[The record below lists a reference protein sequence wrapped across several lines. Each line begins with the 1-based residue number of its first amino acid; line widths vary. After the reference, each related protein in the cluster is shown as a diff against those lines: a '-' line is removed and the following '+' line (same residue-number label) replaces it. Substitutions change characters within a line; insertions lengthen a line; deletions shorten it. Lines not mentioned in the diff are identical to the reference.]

1 MYNSSRAKEIK
12 ATNKVITAGINE
24 NCKLLGAEMKVSPI
38 KGNAFIEIAFENKEG
53 VRFTQTEWTPTKFE
67 GMSDADLEAKYDTQY
82 ARMLQIL
89 ECFYP
94 EEQLNFNGESFVEFA
109 DWLVDLLNKADKSI
123 LLRIKLVYNN
133 KGFITLPSYAKFK
146 FIERMNVEKSQIVLL
161 DKDQIVRPEIAD
173 KEVANPNPLMGTTS
187 NAPIQNGAV
196 GLPF

>member
-24 NCKLLGAEMKVSPI
+24 DCKLLGAEMKVSPI

-109 DWLVDLLNKADKSI
+109 DWLVNLLNNADKSS

-133 KGFITLPSYAKFK
+133 KGYITLPSYAKFK
-146 FIERMNVEKSQIVLL
+146 FIEKMNIEKSQIILL
-161 DKDQIVRPEIAD
+161 DKDQITKPELAD
-173 KEVANPNPLMGTTS
+173 KEVANPNPLNGTT
-187 NAPIQNGAV
+187 NTN

>member
-24 NCKLLGAEMKVSPI
+24 NCKLLNAEMKVSPI

-94 EEQLNFNGESFVEFA
+94 EDQLNFNGESFVEFA
-109 DWLVDLLNKADKSI
+109 DWLVNLLNNADKST

-146 FIERMNVEKSQIVLL
+146 FIERMNVEKSQIILL
-161 DKDQIVRPEIAD
+161 DKDQITRPEIAD
-173 KEVANPNPLMGTTS
+173 KEVANPNPLMGNSTT
-187 NAPIQNGAV
+187 PVQPNGAT